1 MTHTRTRFSDRIA
14 RRAGQQG
21 ARSAVVPAPATVFE
35 KSDTEPNK
43 NMNKHTKNNSNDNSL
58 LKCKR
63 NTLVSTFNVRTLT
76 SLSQMSELA
85 ASAAKWNIDIIC
97 IQEHRFYHEEIELK
111 HHKFSKGLTF
121 ISASASKNSMNSPI
135 GGGGMLLKSSCY
147 VIIEQYG
154 ENPSKDV
161 DCHFER

>member
-14 RRAGQQG
+14 RRAGQQR

-35 KSDTEPNK
+35 KSDTESNK

-85 ASAAKWNIDIIC
+85 ASAAKWNIDIIY
-97 IQEHRFYHEEIELK
+97 IQKNRFYHEDMDLK
-111 HHKFSKGLTF
+111 HHKLPKGWTF
-121 ISASASKNSMNSPI
+121 ISASAWKNGMRRMSSTFITNSP
-135 GGGGMLLKSSCY
+135 
-147 VIIEQYG
+147 
-154 ENPSKDV
+154 
-161 DCHFER
+161 H